1 MTTQGLTAAQ
11 KSKLA
16 KMDEANK
23 VVGIYKGALLIR
35 RRNGE
40 VVRLKQNGL
49 WAPIGVG
56 ALKSLAPE
64 ECGMSNRISRSS

>member
-1 MTTQGLTAAQ
+1 MTTPGLTEAQ

-16 KMDEANK
+16 KLGDAHK
-23 VVGIYKGALLIR
+23 VVGYHKGALLIR
-35 RRNGE
+35 RPHGE
-40 VVRLKQNGL
+40 VVRLKPNGL

-64 ECGMSNRISRSS
+64 ACGVSDRISRSS